1 MKVDV
6 WSDVMCPWCSVGRA
20 HLLKALDSFDGEDVE
35 IRWRSFQLDPSAPE
49 LVEGDYVQ
57 KLADKYGRTRAQA
70 QEMMDQMSAR
80 GAESGVSFDFSK
92 IRPGNTFNAHRLL
105 HFAAEHGLQ
114 DALKA
119 RLFSGYFEQGVAV
132 GTAEA
137 LVGLAV
143 DVGLDEAQV
152 REVLES
158 DAYAQDVRTDLQL
171 ARQIGVTG
179 VPFFVF
185 EESVAVSGAHPPENL
200 LQAMKQAVARRPVT
214 VEQADG
220 VTCDAD
226 GCVSE

>member
-1 MKVDV
+1 MRVDV
-6 WSDVMCPWCSVGRA
+6 WSDVMCPWCSVGRGN
-20 HLLKALDSFDGEDVE
+20 LLKALESFDGETVE

-49 LVEGDYVQ
+49 VVERDYVQ
-57 KLADKYGRTRAQA
+57 KLASKYGKTRQEAQGWI
-70 QEMMDQMSAR
+70 EQMSER
-80 GAESGVSFDFSK
+80 GAEVGVAFDFSK

-132 GTAEA
+132 GKAEA

-152 REVLES
+152 RRVLET
-158 DAYAQDVRTDLQL
+158 DAYAEAVRTDLQL
-171 ARQIGVTG
+171 AKQIGVTG

-200 LQAMKQAVARRPVT
+200 VQAMKQAVERRVVPV
-214 VEQADG
+214 QNSDG
-220 VTCDAD
+220 VACDSD
-226 GCVSE
+226 GCAIE